1 MRREESRELMWKRNP
16 VSYVF
21 ILHDAFSKLE
31 ILVKKKKE
39 GRKKEENRA
48 LNKYA
53 NRFIFTSTFPKNKRI
68 INKDR
73 TKWSTGKTLLID
85 ERINSVPIKREFEKS
100 KLSLPYYNY
109 SFA

>member
-1 MRREESRELMWKRNP
+1 MRREESRELTWKRNP

-31 ILVKKKKE
+31 ILVKKK

-53 NRFIFTSTFPKNKRI
+53 NRFIFTFPKNKQI
-68 INKDR
+68 INK
-73 TKWSTGKTLLID
+73 
-85 ERINSVPIKREFEKS
+85 EKETQQIE
-100 KLSLPYYNY
+100 
-109 SFA
+109 

>member
-31 ILVKKKKE
+31 ILVKKK

-48 LNKYA
+48 LNT
-53 NRFIFTSTFPKNKRI
+53 RIVSFLLFQKNKRI
-68 INKDR
+68 INK
-73 TKWSTGKTLLID
+73 
-85 ERINSVPIKREFEKS
+85 EKETQQIEQ
-100 KLSLPYYNY
+100 NDQRGRR
-109 SFA
+109 F

>member
-31 ILVKKKKE
+31 ILVKKK

-68 INKDR
+68 INK
-73 TKWSTGKTLLID
+73 
-85 ERINSVPIKREFEKS
+85 EKETQQIEQ
-100 KLSLPYYNY
+100 NDQRRRR
-109 SFA
+109 F

>member
-31 ILVKKKKE
+31 ILVKKK

-53 NRFIFTSTFPKNKRI
+53 NRFIFTFPKNKRI
-68 INKDR
+68 INK
-73 TKWSTGKTLLID
+73 
-85 ERINSVPIKREFEKS
+85 EKETQQIEQ
-100 KLSLPYYNY
+100 NDQRRRR
-109 SFA
+109 F

>member
-1 MRREESRELMWKRNP
+1 MWKRNP

-39 GRKKEENRA
+39 ERKKEENRA

-53 NRFIFTSTFPKNKRI
+53 NRFIFTFPKNKRI
-68 INKDR
+68 INK
-73 TKWSTGKTLLID
+73 
-85 ERINSVPIKREFEKS
+85 EKETQQIEQ
-100 KLSLPYYNY
+100 NDQRGRR
-109 SFA
+109 F